1 MIDFLTKGFYGNTI
15 KEWLIALSIIFGSF
29 ILGKILYLI
38 STKFLRKLTSK
49 TKTELDDHLIDR
61 LEKPIIFAIII
72 IGVWIG
78 LKTLNLH
85 PDIESWFS
93 KSYIILIAFNISW
106 VMTRTVETVMDLYI
120 LPLTERSKTDF
131 DNQIYP
137 IVKKSVIY
145 IIWAIG
151 IIVGLNNAGYN
162 VGAILASLG
171 IGGLAMAMA
180 AKDTV
185 SNFFGGIT
193 IFTDKP
199 FKVGDRIKIAGFD
212 GTVTELGI
220 RSFHLKTLQGTV
232 VTIPNSKVTDSC
244 VENVSLEESRKITLN
259 LGLTYQTEPE
269 KIKLA
274 MDLLGQIAIEHTSVH
289 DKYLISFNSFGDSSL
304 GILFIYYIKKGEDI
318 LGTQSEMNLKIL
330 TLFNQNRL
338 DFAYPTQTLFIEKN

>member
-185 SNFFGGIT
+185 
-193 IFTDKP
+193 DRK
-199 FKVGDRIKIAGFD
+199 GD
-212 GTVTELGI
+212 V
-220 RSFHLKTLQGTV
+220 
-232 VTIPNSKVTDSC
+232 
-244 VENVSLEESRKITLN
+244 
-259 LGLTYQTEPE
+259 
-269 KIKLA
+269 
-274 MDLLGQIAIEHTSVH
+274 
-289 DKYLISFNSFGDSSL
+289 
-304 GILFIYYIKKGEDI
+304 
-318 LGTQSEMNLKIL
+318 
-330 TLFNQNRL
+330 
-338 DFAYPTQTLFIEKN
+338 